1 MGSLERNLLLPFHRW
16 RERLPF
22 DLAGPHEYAVSAM
35 VRLASQ
41 TAQRQSCFGRKILEI
56 PDIYSSCSSLRM
68 SRSSVCCRDP
78 VRPAGGFVSLES
90 RMKEDDE
97 SKGELRLI
105 AVFLVLLALV
115 VLRFF
120 RR

>member
-1 MGSLERNLLLPFHRW
+1 MLF
-16 RERLPF
+16 
-22 DLAGPHEYAVSAM
+22 V
-35 VRLASQ
+35 
-41 TAQRQSCFGRKILEI
+41 T
-56 PDIYSSCSSLRM
+56 
-68 SRSSVCCRDP
+68 RSVP
-78 VRPAGGFVSLES
+78 PEFVFVES

-97 SKGELRLI
+97 SKGEVWLI